1 MPYETDADGNI
12 VANILPFATEAK
24 TRLYEWQRM
33 NTEECNREECDALK
47 GVYNKFASISLQKV
61 SAGSSPRSMRARFFS
76 HSPVMATSAMRIV
89 FTTE

>member
-47 GVYNKFASISLQKV
+47 GVYNKFDPCHTLLSYTANGAVGLW
-61 SAGSSPRSMRARFFS
+61 
-76 HSPVMATSAMRIV
+76 
-89 FTTE
+89 

>member
-47 GVYNKFASISLQKV
+47 GVYNKFDL
-61 SAGSSPRSMRARFFS
+61 
-76 HSPVMATSAMRIV
+76 
-89 FTTE
+89 

>member
-1 MPYETDADGNI
+1 MERQEPSFDIEAAWAGIIGKLVTMPYETDADGNI

-47 GVYNKFASISLQKV
+47 CVYNKFDL
-61 SAGSSPRSMRARFFS
+61 
-76 HSPVMATSAMRIV
+76 
-89 FTTE
+89 

>member
-1 MPYETDADGNI
+1 MTMPYETDADGNI

-47 GVYNKFASISLQKV
+47 GVYNKFDL
-61 SAGSSPRSMRARFFS
+61 
-76 HSPVMATSAMRIV
+76 
-89 FTTE
+89 